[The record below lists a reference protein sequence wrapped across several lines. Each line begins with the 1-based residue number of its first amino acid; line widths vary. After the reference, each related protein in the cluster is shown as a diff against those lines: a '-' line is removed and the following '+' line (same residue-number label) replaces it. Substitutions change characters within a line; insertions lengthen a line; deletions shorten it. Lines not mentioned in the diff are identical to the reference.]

1 MMEDSTDQENHGL
14 GTVSSFLHRS
24 LSAIGKE
31 WQPVIWLLA
40 LLIGIIT
47 AYAVIGFRLLIAG
60 VQWSAYGVAA
70 EQLYTAAA
78 NLSWLHVLLA
88 PTLGGVVVGLLLTLG
103 KRYGALPDERPQ
115 GVADVIEA
123 RGLRAGRVSLS
134 TGLLSALASGVS
146 LGAGASAGREG
157 PAVHL
162 GASLSSF
169 LSFRLGYPPIAARTF
184 LACGAAA
191 AVSASFN
198 TPLAGVLFALEVI
211 LGHYALSV
219 FAPVVIAS
227 VMATIITRIHLGEFP
242 AFIVP
247 SFDMESYAQLPA
259 FALLGLICGIV
270 AIIFLK
276 SSILVE
282 HVAHDVS
289 KKFGIPLWAKP
300 IIAGFLVGA
309 IAIVFPQ
316 ILGVGYQATDAA
328 LKGLFPFG
336 LLIALIGAK
345 IAATAITLAGRFGG
359 GVFSPA
365 LYLGAMTGSAFGL
378 VAGAVFPELSASEG
392 FYAIVGMGAVA
403 AAILGAPISTTLIAF
418 ELVREYEVAIALM
431 VSVSIAT
438 FLTQAVIG
446 KSFFHWQIEQRGFR
460 LREGPQDALLH
471 IITVR
476 DVMTRDFSG
485 YDPEDMDETSP
496 PTLKEND
503 NLKKVFALMDANNI
517 DTVVVMNE
525 ENEAAIGLVRRNAC
539 LSFFNQALIQA
550 HVESH
555 N

>member
-1 MMEDSTDQENHGL
+1 MGISSDQENHGL
-14 GTVSSFLHRS
+14 GTVRSFFKRS

-47 AYAVIGFRLLIAG
+47 AYAVIGFRILIAG
-60 VQWSAYGVAA
+60 IQWSAYGIS
-70 EQLYTAAA
+70 EEKLYTAAQ
-78 NLSWLHVLLA
+78 NLSWWHVLLA
-88 PTLGGVVVGLLLTLG
+88 PALGGVVVGLLLYLG
-103 KRYGALPDERPQ
+103 KRYGALPDDRTQ

-123 RGLRAGRVSLS
+123 RGLRAGRVHLS
-134 TGLLSALASGVS
+134 TGLMSALISGVS
-146 LGAGASAGREG
+146 LGSGASAGREG

-169 LSFRLGYPPIAARTF
+169 IASRLGYPPAIARTF

-227 VMATIITRIHLGEFP
+227 VAATIITRLHLGEFP
-242 AFIVP
+242 AFIIPPVE
-247 SFDMESYAQLPA
+247 MESYAQLPA
-259 FALLGLICGIV
+259 FVILGLICGIV
-270 AIIFLK
+270 AIMFLK
-276 SSILVE
+276 SSIVVE
-282 HVAHDVS
+282 HITQDVS
-289 KKFGIPLWAKP
+289 EKLRIPVWVKP
-300 IIAGFLVGA
+300 IIAGLLVGA

-328 LKGLFPFG
+328 LKGLFSFW
-336 LLIALIGAK
+336 LLVSLIGAK

-365 LYLGAMTGSAFGL
+365 LYLGAMTGGAFGL
-378 VAGAVFPELSASEG
+378 IAGSLFPDLTANEG

-438 FLTQAVIG
+438 FLTQAVVG
-446 KSFFHWQIEQRGFR
+446 KSYFHWQIERRGFR

-471 IITVR
+471 LITVR

-485 YDPEDMDETSP
+485 YKLEDLDDKP
-496 PTLKEND
+496 PTLTEND
-503 NLKKVFALMDANNI
+503 NLKTVFDLMDANN
-517 DTVVVMNE
+517 TETLVVMVEDTNDT
-525 ENEAAIGLVRRNAC
+525 IGLVHRNAC
-539 LSFFNQALIQA
+539 LSFFNHALIQA
-550 HVESH
+550 HVERHS
-555 N
+555 